1 MAMELVET
9 IEVGSGGA
17 SSIEFTSIPQD
28 GVDLLLVASLR
39 SARASLVD
47 DAQLKFNNVGSGDP
61 YEDVEL
67 RGNGSSVAS
76 NTNAGNWFRFAGING
91 ATSTTDTFS
100 SHKLYISNYTS
111 TSIKAC
117 SYNVVS
123 ENNDTT
129 AYQYLKAVSANVTAA
144 ITSIQL
150 DESSVFQE
158 HSTVSLYKIY

>member
-1 MAMELVET
+1 MAYELIET
-9 IEVGSGGA
+9 IEVGAGGA
-17 SSIEFTSIPQD
+17 ASIEWASIPQD

-39 SARASLVD
+39 SGRAAILD

-61 YEDVEL
+61 YEWIEL
-67 RGNGSSVAS
+67 RGDGSSAVS
-76 NTNAGNWFRFAGING
+76 NINDGNWFRFGGING

-100 SHKLYISNYTS
+100 SHKLHISNYTS

-117 SYNVVS
+117 SYDVVS
-123 ENNDTT
+123 ENNNGT
-129 AYQYLKAVSANVTAA
+129 AYQYLTALSANVTAA